1 MSDNFESAITGGLV
15 LQQDNATL
23 HLRQVEPG
31 GEEGGRADLDSSQ
44 TLLQRLWPLHM
55 QVIHILSCGKGE
67 GKGGNNLR
75 NTSSHHFLHSKK
87 ATDIYKL

>member
-1 MSDNFESAITGGLV
+1 MYDNFESAIAGGLV

-31 GEEGGRADLDSSQ
+31 GEEGGGADLDSSQ

-55 QVIHILSCGKGE
+55 QVIHILSCCRGE

-75 NTSSHHFLHSKK
+75 NTSSRHFMDYTT
-87 ATDIYKL
+87 AVDIY